1 MRRSHRIALVLVWCS
16 PAVACYRYEPVATP
30 APEPGAFVAITLTDE
45 ASRARMGSLGPDIT
59 VVRGHLVAQDSAA
72 IRVAVSSVVSSRGIE
87 STWRGEQVALALGDV
102 ASIQR
107 RRFSAGR
114 SVLLAGVSLSGI
126 VASGAVFGLI
136 GGGGSAGGTGGPPK
150 H

>member
-1 MRRSHRIALVLVWCS
+1 MRGLRRVVPLIVLG
-16 PAVACYRYEPVATP
+16 AAGVACYSYEPVATP
-30 APEPGAFVAITLTDE
+30 APESGAFVAITLTDA
-45 ASRARMGSLGPDIT
+45 ASQARAGSLGPDIT
-59 VVRGHLVAQDSAA
+59 VVRGHLIAQDSTA

-87 STWRGEQVALALGDV
+87 STWRGEEVALGLGDV

-107 RRFSAGR
+107 RRFSTGR
-114 SVLLAGVSLSGI
+114 SVLLAGVTVSGI

-136 GGGGSAGGTGGPPK
+136 GGGGSGNGTGTVPK

>member
-1 MRRSHRIALVLVWCS
+1 MRLMHRTALWLVCS
-16 PAVACYRYEPVATP
+16 GPAVACYNYEAVATP
-30 APEPGAFVAITLTDE
+30 APEPGAFVAITLTDQ
-45 ASRARMGSLGPDIT
+45 ASRARVGSLGPDVT

-87 STWRGEQVALALGDV
+87 TTWRGEQVALQLGDI
-102 ASIQR
+102 AAIQR